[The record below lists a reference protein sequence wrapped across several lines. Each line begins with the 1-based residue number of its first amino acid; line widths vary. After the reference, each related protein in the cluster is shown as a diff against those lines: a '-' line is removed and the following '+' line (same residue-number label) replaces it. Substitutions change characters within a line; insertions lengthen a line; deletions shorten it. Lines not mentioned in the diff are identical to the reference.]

1 MPFPPLIITGL
12 GLLLKEAP
20 TLIRI
25 GEKILNKFKDP
36 KPPPADSDTANRE
49 EIQALRAQ
57 VEQLQ
62 ERLDTQEE
70 SAEAQ
75 AELIVQLA
83 KHNASLVRWLL
94 LMAIGL
100 ALSSGVAIAAL
111 ILTFLV

>member
-1 MPFPPLIITGL
+1 M
-12 GLLLKEAP
+12 
-20 TLIRI
+20 IRI
-25 GEKILNKFKDP
+25 GEKILKKFKDP
-36 KPPPADSDTANRE
+36 KPPPQTQDTTNRE
-49 EIQALRAQ
+49 EIQVLRAQ

-70 SAEAQ
+70 NAEAQ

-83 KHNASLVRWLL
+83 RHNASLVRWLL

-111 ILTFLV
+111 ILAFLV